1 MDQER
6 SLRSDSMDQERS
18 LRSDSMDQERSL
30 RSDLERGAAC
40 RFRAWVRAK
49 ETVARNRAVIVQR

>member
-1 MDQER
+1 MQER
-6 SLRSDSMDQERS
+6 SLRSDPIIQERS
-18 LRSDSMDQERSL
+18 LRSDPMVQERSL
-30 RSDLERGAAC
+30 RSDLGSGAAC